1 MQETKEEVT
10 GFIKE
15 DLWSGIREF
24 LNMGL
29 HLGEGEKSIHITVGL
44 LLLVTLSFIATKFL
58 MNWLRKLITRKM
70 DGEDRMKFIT
80 VFKYIRYVIYVAV
93 ILLTMSA
100 AGIDITLLITASA
113 ALFVGIGLALQEL
126 FQDILGGIL
135 IVTDKS
141 LRVGDIVEV
150 DGRVGKVLE
159 IRLRTTLA
167 QTRDDKVMVI
177 PNHKFMNDTIYNYTQ
192 NHRTT
197 REGVRVGVAYGSDVT
212 LVSKL
217 LLQAVEVQQGIDC
230 VAVQQ
235 LGLRVAGFGTI
246 QVARIPQQVA
256 ELDARPHVVGALFL
270 VAPGVFDG
278 ALHVAQGAVQ
288 VRQGQVDRHVGG
300 VFGQRGGEVLARL
313 RRFRLWTVR
322 YQRSVEIGTN
332 EQRHS

>member
-1 MQETKEEVT
+1 MMQDTKEEVT
-10 GFIKE
+10 DFIKE
-15 DLWSGIREF
+15 DLWDGVRDF
-24 LNMGL
+24 LNAGL

-58 MNWLRKLITRKM
+58 MNWLRKFITRKM

-80 VFKYIRYVIYVAV
+80 IFKYIRYVIYVAV

-113 ALFVGIGLALQEL
+113 ALFVGVGLALQEL

-159 IRLRTTLA
+159 IKLRTTLA

-177 PNHKFMNDTIYNYTQ
+177 PNHKFMNDTIYNFTQ

-197 REGVRVGVAYGSDVT
+197 REAVRVGVAYGSDVR

-217 LLQAVEVQQGIDC
+217 LLQAVEEQKGILKQPRPFVLFDD
-230 VAVQQ
+230 
-235 LGLRVAGFGTI
+235 FGDSALLFTVHFHI
-246 QVARIPQQVA
+246 HDVFSDPRLKSEIRYRI
-256 ELDARPHVVGALFL
+256 DALFREHKVTIPFPQRDVHFFAHTPL
-270 VAPGVFDG
+270 KVEDG
-278 ALHVAQGAVQ
+278 PEG
-288 VRQGQVDRHVGG
+288 
-300 VFGQRGGEVLARL
+300 RG
-313 RRFRLWTVR
+313 
-322 YQRSVEIGTN
+322 
-332 EQRHS
+332 

>member
-1 MQETKEEVT
+1 MMQDTKEEVT
-10 GFIKE
+10 EFIKE
-15 DLWSGIREF
+15 DLWDGVRDF
-24 LNMGL
+24 LNAGL

-44 LLLVTLSFIATKFL
+44 LLLVTLAFIATKFL
-58 MNWLRKLITRKM
+58 MNWLRKFITRKM

-80 VFKYIRYVIYVAV
+80 IFKYIRYVIYVAV

-113 ALFVGIGLALQEL
+113 ALFVGVGLALQEL

-159 IRLRTTLA
+159 IKLRTTLA

-177 PNHKFMNDTIYNYTQ
+177 PNHKFMNDTIYNFTQ

-197 REGVRVGVAYGSDVT
+197 REAVRVGVAYGSDVQ

-217 LLQAVEVQQGIDC
+217 LLQAVEEQKGILKQPKPFVLFDDFGDSALLFT
-230 VAVQQ
+230 VHFHIHDVFSDPRLKSEIRYRIDALFREHKVTIPFPQRDVHFYAHSP
-235 LGLRVAGFGTI
+235 LRVE
-246 QVARIPQQVA
+246 QQ
-256 ELDARPHVVGALFL
+256 P
-270 VAPGVFDG
+270 
-278 ALHVAQGAVQ
+278 
-288 VRQGQVDRHVGG
+288 
-300 VFGQRGGEVLARL
+300 
-313 RRFRLWTVR
+313 
-322 YQRSVEIGTN
+322 IGPDQTD
-332 EQRHS
+332 EG